1 MKSVV
6 IYTDGACSG
15 NPGAG
20 GYGVVMLYKE
30 MRKELSAGYELTTNN
45 RMEMMAVIEGLKALK
60 APCHVDL
67 YSDSKYVIDSIEKEW
82 VYKWRKQGWKKS
94 DKSQAL
100 NVDLWIL
107 LLELLEYH
115 EVKFHWV
122 KGHANIPEN
131 ERCDELAREAIGE
144 IPLLVDSGYQS

>member
-15 NPGAG
+15 NPGTG

-30 MRKELSAGYELTTNN
+30 MRKELSAGYQLTTNN

-82 VYKWRKQGWKKS
+82 VYKWRKQDWRKS
-94 DKSQAL
+94 DKSKAL
-100 NVDLWIL
+100 NVDLWIM
-107 LLELLEYH
+107 LLELLEFH
-115 EVKFHWV
+115 EVKLHWV

-131 ERCDELAREAIGE
+131 ERCDQLARDAIGN
-144 IPLLVDSGYQS
+144 ISLLEDVGYQP